1 MKFSLVLLLSILSMC
16 LSFSPTRFSRSNIGL
31 TMQWGKE
38 FDKSKKIETGVKNDA
53 FTRANRASRAA
64 GASDRVVEIRQP
76 LGMDLDEDKEG
87 NVFVKKIDPRG
98 RAARTGMIFEGDRIA
113 MVSATFGDDM
123 WSARGVGLERV
134 VSSIKVRNTKPVK
147 LVLEAPTE
155 AMEKKRQAIAFAEMS
170 EAEKAA
176 KEAKD
181 KELLSA
187 MKDDNKSLRG
197 KRQGFLG
204 LW

>member
-1 MKFSLVLLLSILSMC
+1 MKLFLILLITILSVC
-16 LSFSPTRFSRSNIGL
+16 LCFQSTRFTRFNNAL

-38 FDKSKKIETGVKNDA
+38 FDKSKKIETTVKNDA

-64 GASDRVVEIRQP
+64 GASDRIVEIRQP
-76 LGMDLDEDKEG
+76 LGMDLDEDNEG
-87 NVFVKKIDPRG
+87 NVFVKKIDPKG
-98 RAARTGMIFEGDRIA
+98 RAAKTGMVFEGDRIA

-147 LVLEAPTE
+147 LVLEAPNE
-155 AMEKKRQAIAFAEMS
+155 ALEKKRQAIAFAELS
-170 EAEKAA
+170 EAEKAK

-181 KELLSA
+181 KELLAA
-187 MKDDNKSLRG
+187 MQDDDKALRG
-197 KRQGFLG
+197 KRNGFLG